1 MLLFLLFS
9 FVLGRRRLRARK
21 NFHHIHCCKAETGFS
36 GLDTRCLLGMG
47 QAAPSPQQFPPQP
60 LGTEGH
66 SSVPAEIPIQ
76 NTGVFLRWVF
86 LAGSV
91 FTLGSGSYRTE
102 TAGHLVP
109 WLPSYNSS
117 SPLLFHKRI
126 QIALKKPK
134 EAVFFS
140 SMDSVYLQFA

>member
-1 MLLFLLFS
+1 
-9 FVLGRRRLRARK
+9 
-21 NFHHIHCCKAETGFS
+21 
-36 GLDTRCLLGMG
+36 MG

-86 LAGSV
+86 LAVSV

-134 EAVFFS
+134 EAVFF
-140 SMDSVYLQFA
+140 LQHGQRVPAVHLEGTSNHVQAHWGCLLLLCPAWEADRNKATLL